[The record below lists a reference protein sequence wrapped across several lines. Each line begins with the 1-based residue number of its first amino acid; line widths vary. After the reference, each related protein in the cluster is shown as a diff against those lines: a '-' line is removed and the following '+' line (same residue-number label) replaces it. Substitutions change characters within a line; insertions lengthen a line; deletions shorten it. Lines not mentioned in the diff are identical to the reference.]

1 MKDDYKDPNDRY
13 NEYTYGEK
21 VARLYEFKDHPEF
34 KRFYNGMVR
43 WYPLLDEDDDIEQVN
58 ALFEV
63 LMWRLSKAEDS

>member
-1 MKDDYKDPNDRY
+1 MKEKYS
-13 NEYTYGEK
+13 ELTYGEK
-21 VARLYEFKDHPEF
+21 VARLHEFKDHPEF

-43 WYPLLDEDDDIEQVN
+43 WYPLLDENDDIEQVN

>member
-1 MKDDYKDPNDRY
+1 MKEKYS
-13 NEYTYGEK
+13 EYPYGQK
-21 VARLYEFKDHPEF
+21 VARLHEFKDHPEF

-43 WYPLLDEDDDIEQVN
+43 WYPLLDENDDIEQVN

>member
-1 MKDDYKDPNDRY
+1 MKEKYS
-13 NEYTYGEK
+13 ELTYGEK
-21 VARLYEFKDHPEF
+21 VARLHEFKDHPEF

-63 LMWRLSKAEDS
+63 LIWRLSKAEDS